1 MGATEGAGVPGVG
14 SDSFKVVRSTS
25 GQPRHSLR
33 PTSTVLVPEQFVRA
47 WEAAYVEY
55 GQSRELTARMSADDP
70 AAAWQMASASWA
82 VARAWREITT
92 VTRLPWWMLA
102 AVEAAAEAFETQARY
117 WEDKENTDWPE
128 GEPS

>member
-1 MGATEGAGVPGVG
+1 MGATDGAGVPGVG
-14 SDSFKVVRSTS
+14 SDSFKVVRSTP

-33 PTSTVLVPEQFVRA
+33 STSTVPVPEQFVRV
-47 WEAAYVEY
+47 WETAYVEY
-55 GQSRELTARMSADDP
+55 GQARELTARMSTDDP

-82 VARAWREITT
+82 VATAWREITG

-102 AVEAAAEAFETQARY
+102 AVEAAAEAFEAQARY
-117 WEDKENTDWPE
+117 WEARENTEASD